1 MNQLRIFLTAVM
13 FYTRIPVPKSVG
25 YSQENMSRSTVYLP
39 IIGLLVGAVGGGV
52 YLLSDI
58 FLPTGISVLLCMIA
72 TILLTG
78 AFHEDSIADFCDGF
92 GGGRDKEGILRIMKD
107 SHIGTYGT
115 VGLILTLGM
124 RYLTLSNLYPGVFLA
139 VIIAGNA
146 YSRFQPVLL
155 INTSEYMRKNAEN
168 KAGGVVAE
176 LSFKTILIS
185 FIFALIP
192 MLFLPLWTSG
202 FIILIELITFLLFRL
217 YVHRKLGGYTGDV
230 LGALQQISEIV
241 FYLSFL
247 ILYQLQCNSI

>member
-1 MNQLRIFLTAVM
+1 MEQLRIFLTAVM

-39 IIGLLVGAVGGGV
+39 VIGVLVGAVGGGV
-52 YLLSDI
+52 YLLSDL
-58 FLPTGISVLLCMIA
+58 FLPVSISVLLCMVA

-92 GGGRDKEGILRIMKD
+92 GGGRDKESILRIMKD

-124 RYLTLSNLYPGVFLA
+124 RFLTLSNLVPGVFLA

-168 KAGGVVAE
+168 KAGDVAGNH
-176 LSFKTILIS
+176 SFKTILIS
-185 FIFALIP
+185 FIIALIP
-192 MLFLPLWTSG
+192 MLFLPLWISG
-202 FIILIELITFLLFRL
+202 FIILIEFVTFLLFRL
-217 YVHRKLGGYTGDV
+217 YVHKKLGGYTGDV